1 MINMSFN
8 QDIFPNILKI
18 ANVIPIHKKVNKLD
32 CNNYRPISLLS
43 NIRKFF
49 EKTYAHSSSKLS
61 QEK

>member
-1 MINMSFN
+1 MSFN
-8 QDIFPNILKI
+8 QDVFSNILKI
-18 ANVIPIHKKVNKLD
+18 ANVISIHKKVSKLD

-49 EKTYAHSSSKLS
+49 EKTHAHSPSKLS